1 MHYIFS
7 VEGNIGSGKSTLVKM
22 LKEHLKKIKN
32 TEVIYLPEPVA
43 EWESIKDSDGKNAI
57 EKYYENPDKYAFSF
71 QMMAYISRIHQ
82 LRETLQ
88 TNNNVIIICERSV
101 FTDKEIFAKML
112 HDDGKIGDIEYNI
125 YCKWFYEFVKDIP
138 VGGLIYVKTNPEICE
153 RRVIKRNRKGETIPL
168 VYLQNCHKYHEDW
181 LNNESLP
188 VLKLDG
194 DNDFID
200 KLPDTWLETI
210 NIFVNSLSPRIVE
223 IPVPEVMDMINAVY
237 C

>member
-112 HDDGKIGDIEYNI
+112 HDDGKIGEIEYNI

>member
-112 HDDGKIGDIEYNI
+112 HDDGKIGEIEYNI

-168 VYLQNCHKYHEDW
+168 EYLQNCHKYHEDW

-223 IPVPEVMDMINAVY
+223 VPVPEVMDMINAVY